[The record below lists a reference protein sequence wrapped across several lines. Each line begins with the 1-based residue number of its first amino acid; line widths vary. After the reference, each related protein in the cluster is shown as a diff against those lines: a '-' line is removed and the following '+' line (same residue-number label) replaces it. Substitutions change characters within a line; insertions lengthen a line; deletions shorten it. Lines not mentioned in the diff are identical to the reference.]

1 MKIDKIYC
9 ISLDAGDPE
18 LQAKVLANL
27 QALNFEKSTG
37 YEIVQAYDGRKN
49 GVPEGMA
56 AYENWQQPDSWNSW
70 WSRPLLPG
78 EIGCMVS
85 HIDIWQKIVDEGL
98 PGPILILED
107 DFHPQVGCN
116 VGELPE
122 PSKPWDVAYLGRWKI
137 DKDAEETPL
146 AGPEAWVEPSPSY
159 CTHAYVVTLEGA
171 KKLLEYN
178 IKQNLIP
185 ADEFL
190 QATLHPHRRQDIQEL
205 FPPKLNPVATA
216 KQDFITQK
224 RPQEEST
231 IEIDA
236 KQNPNLMKDNDNK
249 KADPQN
255 PVNQYFEIL
264 DTADWDAWKA
274 KYVNQ
279 SMLKGEFD
287 LMVDDIGH
295 NVYEF
300 PLFTEKFCREAVA
313 LSEALDKWTID
324 RHEFY
329 PTNDVLLQDI
339 GLQDAYHQ
347 VLKEVVYPLCIH
359 LWTLEGKGWKD
370 MFSENFLAR
379 YTTDRQSHLS
389 LHHDFSHIT
398 MVVKLNDEFDGGG
411 TWFPKY
417 NLLSNPERVGVATLH
432 PGMVTHLHGAR
443 PIYAGKRYI
452 CVSFMRKES
461 K

>member
-1 MKIDKIYC
+1 MNIDKIYV
-9 ISLDAGDPE
+9 ISLDGQDPKMQE
-18 LQAKVLANL
+18 KTLKGLQD
-27 QALNFEKSTG
+27 LNFSTQTG
-37 YEIVQAYDGRKN
+37 YEIHPAWN
-49 GVPEGMA
+49 GVEKGTPAGYA
-56 AYENWQQPDSWNSW
+56 AYSKWNLGEDTWNDW
-70 WSRPLLPG
+70 WKREVIPG

-85 HIDIWQKIVDEGL
+85 HIKVWERIVAEGL
-98 PGPILILED
+98 ERTLILED
-107 DFHPQVGCN
+107 DFKGNGQMAD
-116 VGELPE
+116 LDE
-122 PSKPWDVAYLGRWKI
+122 PTVDFDIAYLGRWKI
-137 DKDAEETPL
+137 NKKAEEVSAGGSWVTPT
-146 AGPEAWVEPSPSY
+146 ASY
-159 CTHAYVVTLEGA
+159 CTHAYIVTLEGA
-171 KKLLEYN
+171 KKLLKNYK

-190 QATLHPHRRQDIQEL
+190 AATYTTHRRPDVAAL
-205 FPPKLNPVATA
+205 FPPTLTA
-216 KQDFITQK
+216 IAHKSEKFIQQK
-224 RPQEEST
+224 RAQEDST
-231 IEIDA
+231 IELDP
-236 KQNPNLMKDNDNK
+236 KLNPNLMKK
-249 KADPQN
+249 QTEIKTPKE
-255 PVNQYFEIL
+255 PYFEIL
-264 DTADWDAWKA
+264 DTADWDAWKL

-279 SMLKGEFD
+279 SMLKGEYD

-300 PLFTEKFCREAVA
+300 PLFTEKFCKEAVA

-339 GLQDAYHQ
+339 NLQDAYHQ

-389 LHHDFSHIT
+389 LHHDFSHVT

-452 CVSFMRKES
+452 CVSFMRKEN
-461 K
+461 

>member
-1 MKIDKIYC
+1 MNIDKIYI
-9 ISLDAGDPE
+9 ISLDGDKPE
-18 LQAKVLANL
+18 MQTKVLNGL
-27 QALNFEKSTG
+27 QKLNFATQTG
-37 YEIVQAYDGRKN
+37 YEIHPAWNGHEQ
-49 GVPEGMA
+49 GVPEGYG
-56 AYENWQQPDSWNSW
+56 AYSKWNLGESTWNDW
-70 WSRPLLPG
+70 WKRDVLPG
-78 EIGCMVS
+78 EVGCMVS
-85 HIDIWQKIVDEGL
+85 HIKVWERVVAEGL
-98 PGPILILED
+98 DRVLVLED
-107 DFHPQVGCN
+107 DFNPNGSI
-116 VGELPE
+116 GDLPE
-122 PSKPWDVAYLGRWKI
+122 PKEDFDVAYLGRWKI
-137 DKDAEETPL
+137 KKDAEEAKL
-146 AGPEAWVEPSPSY
+146 DGPWVRPVASY
-159 CTHAYVVTLEGA
+159 CTHAYVVSLKGA
-171 KKLLEYN
+171 KKLLNDYK

-190 QATLHPHRRQDIQEL
+190 TATFTEHRREDIRAL
-205 FPPKLNPVATA
+205 FPPTLNVIALESQT
-216 KQDFITQK
+216 FIAQR

-231 IEIDA
+231 IETDPA
-236 KQNPNLMKDNDNK
+236 KNPNLMKKQTELKNK
-249 KADPQN
+249 VEEKP
-255 PVNQYFEIL
+255 YFEIL

-287 LMVDDIGH
+287 LMVDDLGH

-300 PLFTEKFCREAVA
+300 PLFTEKFCKEAVA
-313 LSEALDKWTID
+313 LSEALDKWTVD

-389 LHHDFSHIT
+389 LHHDFSHVT

-452 CVSFMRKES
+452 CVSFMRKEN
-461 K
+461 

>member
-1 MKIDKIYC
+1 MNVDKIYV
-9 ISLDAGDPE
+9 ISLDSQDVAAQSKIIEKLGD
-18 LQAKVLANL
+18 LNLA
-27 QALNFEKSTG
+27 QKTG
-37 YEIVQAYDGRKN
+37 YEIFQAWNGKQDGIPSDMR
-49 GVPEGMA
+49 P
-56 AYENWQQPDSWNSW
+56 YPNWKLEDSWNAW
-70 WSRPLLPG
+70 WKRDLLPG
-78 EIGCMVS
+78 EIGCMAS
-85 HIDIWQKIVDEGL
+85 HIKIWEAQVEEGL
-98 PGPILILED
+98 EKILVLED
-107 DFHPQVGCN
+107 DFNPTESFGALPDPEVPYDLLWLGRHKVNTEATENSVG
-116 VGELPE
+116 
-122 PSKPWDVAYLGRWKI
+122 KPWVNGLQHN
-137 DKDAEETPL
+137 
-146 AGPEAWVEPSPSY
+146 Y
-159 CTHAYVVTLEGA
+159 CTHGYVLTLEGA
-171 KKLLEYN
+171 KKLLGYS

-190 QATLHPHRRQDIQEL
+190 SATVFPHRREDIADL
-205 FPPKLNPVATA
+205 FPPRLIALGHENPG
-216 KQDFITQK
+216 FIEQK

-231 IEIDA
+231 IEDPA
-236 KQNPNLMKDNDNK
+236 TNPNLMKNNTEVK
-249 KADPQN
+249 EVQTP
-255 PVNQYFEIL
+255 YFEIL
-264 DTADWDAWKA
+264 DDSDWEAWKL

-287 LMVDDIGH
+287 LMVDDLGH

-313 LSEALDKWTID
+313 LSEALNKWTID

-339 GLQDAYHQ
+339 GLQDIYHK
-347 VLKEVVYPLCIH
+347 VLQEVVYPLCIH
-359 LWTLEGKGWKD
+359 LWTLEGKGWRN

-443 PIYAGKRYI
+443 PIYAGRRYI
-452 CVSFMRKES
+452 CVSFMRKED
-461 K
+461 

>member
-1 MKIDKIYC
+1 MNIDKIYI
-9 ISLDAGDPE
+9 ISLDSKDGE
-18 LQAKVLANL
+18 VQNKVIEGLQK
-27 QALNFEKSTG
+27 LNFAGKTG
-37 YEIVQAYDGRKN
+37 YEIFPAWDGHALGAPAGY
-49 GVPEGMA
+49 GV
-56 AYENWQQPDSWNSW
+56 YSKWNLNENTWNDW
-70 WSRPLLPG
+70 WKRDVLPG

-85 HIDIWQKIVDEGL
+85 HIKIWERIVKEGL
-98 PGPILILED
+98 QKTLILED
-107 DFHPQVGCN
+107 DFNPQGN
-116 VGELPE
+116 ISLLEE
-122 PSKPWDVAYLGRWKI
+122 PKVEYDIAYLGRWKV
-137 DKDAEETPL
+137 DKNAEEEHV
-146 AGPEAWVEPSPSY
+146 GGSWVRPIASY

-171 KKLLEYN
+171 KKLLKNYK

-190 QATLHPHRRQDIQEL
+190 AATYTKHRRDDIAAL
-205 FPPKLNPVATA
+205 FPPTLKAVALA
-216 KQDFITQK
+216 KQDFIAQK
-224 RPQEEST
+224 RSHEDST
-231 IEIDA
+231 IETDPS
-236 KQNPNLMKDNDNK
+236 KNPNLMKKQTQQKNK
-249 KADPQN
+249 VEEQP
-255 PVNQYFEIL
+255 YFEIL
-264 DTADWDAWKA
+264 DTADWDGWKA

-279 SMLKGEFD
+279 SMLKGEYD

-300 PLFTEKFCREAVA
+300 PLFTEKFCKEAVG
-313 LSEALDKWTID
+313 LSEALNKWTVD

-359 LWTLEGKGWKD
+359 LWTLEGKGWD
-370 MFSENFLAR
+370 NMFSENFLAR

-389 LHHDFSHIT
+389 LHHDFSHVT

-461 K
+461 

>member
-1 MKIDKIYC
+1 
-9 ISLDAGDPE
+9 
-18 LQAKVLANL
+18 
-27 QALNFEKSTG
+27 
-37 YEIVQAYDGRKN
+37 
-49 GVPEGMA
+49 
-56 AYENWQQPDSWNSW
+56 
-70 WSRPLLPG
+70 
-78 EIGCMVS
+78 MVS
-85 HIDIWQKIVDEGL
+85 HIKVWERIVAEGL
-98 PGPILILED
+98 ERTLILED
-107 DFHPQVGCN
+107 DFKGNGQMA
-116 VGELPE
+116 ELDE
-122 PSKPWDVAYLGRWKI
+122 PTVDFDIAYLGRWKI
-137 DKDAEETPL
+137 NKKAEEVSIGGSWVTPT
-146 AGPEAWVEPSPSY
+146 ASY
-159 CTHAYVVTLEGA
+159 CTHAYIVTLEGA
-171 KKLLEYN
+171 KKLLKNYK

-190 QATLHPHRRQDIQEL
+190 AATYTTHRRPDVAAL
-205 FPPKLNPVATA
+205 FPPTLTA
-216 KQDFITQK
+216 IAHKSEKFIQQK
-224 RPQEEST
+224 RAQEDST
-231 IEIDA
+231 IELDP
-236 KQNPNLMKDNDNK
+236 KLNPNLMKK
-249 KADPQN
+249 QTEIKTPKE
-255 PVNQYFEIL
+255 PYFEIL
-264 DTADWDAWKA
+264 DTADWDAWKL

-279 SMLKGEFD
+279 SMLKGEYD

-300 PLFTEKFCREAVA
+300 PLFTEKFCKEAVA

-339 GLQDAYHQ
+339 NLQDAYHQ

-389 LHHDFSHIT
+389 LHHDFSHVT

-452 CVSFMRKES
+452 CVSFMRKEN
-461 K
+461 

>member
-1 MKIDKIYC
+1 MKIDKIYI
-9 ISLDAGDPE
+9 ISLDSHKE
-18 LQAKVLANL
+18 KMQSETIEKLQRLNLAS
-27 QALNFEKSTG
+27 KTG
-37 YEIVQAYDGRKN
+37 YEIYPAWN
-49 GVPEGMA
+49 GHKEGLPEGYA
-56 AYENWQQPDSWNSW
+56 AYSKWNLGEDNWNDW
-70 WSRPLLPG
+70 WKRDVLPG

-85 HIDIWQKIVDEGL
+85 HIKLWERIVSEGL
-98 PGPILILED
+98 QKTLILED
-107 DFHPQVGCN
+107 DFNPHGN
-116 VGELPE
+116 ISLLEE
-122 PSKPWDVAYLGRWKI
+122 PKTFYDIAYLGRWKI
-137 DKDAEETPL
+137 NKDA
-146 AGPEAWVEPSPSY
+146 PEVSLGGSWVEPTASY
-159 CTHAYVVTLEGA
+159 CTHAYVITLEGA
-171 KKLLEYN
+171 KKLLNSYK
-178 IKQNLIP
+178 IKQNIIP
-185 ADEFL
+185 ADEFML
-190 QATLHPHRRQDIQEL
+190 ATYSEHRRKDIGLL
-205 FPPKLNPVATA
+205 FPPKLKAIAVA
-216 KQDFITQK
+216 KQDFIGQS

-231 IEIDA
+231 IETDPT
-236 KQNPNLMKDNDNK
+236 KNPNLMKNQVEQKNK
-249 KADPQN
+249 IEEQP
-255 PVNQYFEIL
+255 YFEIL
-264 DTADWDAWKA
+264 DTVDWAAWKA
-274 KYVNQ
+274 KYVNP
-279 SMLKGEFD
+279 SMLKGEYD
-287 LMVDDIGH
+287 LMVDDMGH

-300 PLFTEKFCREAVA
+300 PLFTEKFCKEAVA

-359 LWTLEGKGWKD
+359 LWTLEGKGWD
-370 MFSENFLAR
+370 SMFSENFLAR

-452 CVSFMRKES
+452 CVSFMRKEN
-461 K
+461 

>member
-1 MKIDKIYC
+1 MNIDKIYV
-9 ISLDAGDPE
+9 ISLDGKKKDMQDRTLDG
-18 LQAKVLANL
+18 LQK
-27 QALNFEKSTG
+27 LNFANQTG
-37 YEIVQAYDGRKN
+37 YEIHPAWNGVKN
-49 GVPEGMA
+49 GTPEGYA
-56 AYENWQQPDSWNSW
+56 AYSKWKLDDTWNDW
-70 WSRPLLPG
+70 WKREVIPG

-85 HIDIWQKIVDEGL
+85 HIHVWERIVAEGL
-98 PGPILILED
+98 KRTLILED
-107 DFHPQVGCN
+107 DFLGN
-116 VGELPE
+116 GEIGKLDE
-122 PSKPWDVAYLGRWKI
+122 PTVDFDIAYLGRWKI
-137 DKDAEETPL
+137 NKKAEEASVGGSWVTPT
-146 AGPEAWVEPSPSY
+146 ASY

-171 KKLLEYN
+171 KKLLKNYK

-190 QATLHPHRRQDIQEL
+190 AATYTTHRRQDIAAL
-205 FPPKLNPVATA
+205 FPPTINAIAHKR
-216 KQDFITQK
+216 QDYIQQK
-224 RPQEEST
+224 RAQEDST
-231 IEIDA
+231 IELDP
-236 KQNPNLMKDNDNK
+236 KQNPNLMKKQTELKNK
-249 KADPQN
+249 EEEKP
-255 PVNQYFEIL
+255 YFEIL

-274 KYVNQ
+274 KYVDNG
-279 SMLKGEFD
+279 MLRGEYD

-295 NVYEF
+295 NVFEF
-300 PLFTEKFCREAVA
+300 PLFTEKFCKEAVA

-389 LHHDFSHIT
+389 LHHDFSHVT

-432 PGMVTHLHGAR
+432 PGMITHLHGAR

-452 CVSFMRKES
+452 CVSFMRKE

>member
-1 MKIDKIYC
+1 MNIDKIYV
-9 ISLDAGDPE
+9 ISLDGQDPKMQKKTLKG
-18 LQAKVLANL
+18 LQD
-27 QALNFEKSTG
+27 LNFLNQTG
-37 YEIVQAYDGRKN
+37 YEIHPAWNGIKDGTPAGYAPYSKWN
-49 GVPEGMA
+49 LGD
-56 AYENWQQPDSWNSW
+56 NTWNSW
-70 WSRPLLPG
+70 WKREVIPG

-85 HIDIWQKIVDEGL
+85 HIKVWERIVAEGL
-98 PGPILILED
+98 ERTLILED
-107 DFHPQVGCN
+107 DFKGNGQMAD
-116 VGELPE
+116 LDE
-122 PSKPWDVAYLGRWKI
+122 PTVDFDIAYLGRWKI
-137 DKDAEETPL
+137 NKKAEEVSVGGSWVTPT
-146 AGPEAWVEPSPSY
+146 ASY

-171 KKLLEYN
+171 KKLLKNYK

-190 QATLHPHRRQDIQEL
+190 ASTYTKHRRDDIAAL
-205 FPPKLNPVATA
+205 FPPTLTA
-216 KQDFITQK
+216 IAHKSEKFIQQK
-224 RPQEEST
+224 RAQEEST
-231 IEIDA
+231 IELDP
-236 KQNPNLMKDNDNK
+236 KQNPNLMKK
-249 KADPQN
+249 QTEIKTPEE
-255 PVNQYFEIL
+255 PYFEIL
-264 DTADWDAWKA
+264 DTADWDAWKL

-279 SMLKGEFD
+279 SMLKGEYD

-300 PLFTEKFCREAVA
+300 PLFTEKFCKEAVA

-339 GLQDAYHQ
+339 NLQDAYHQ

-389 LHHDFSHIT
+389 LHHDFSHVT

-461 K
+461 N

>member
-1 MKIDKIYC
+1 MKIDKIYVV
-9 ISLDAGDPE
+9 SLDGDKPE
-18 LQAKVLANL
+18 VQNKVLEGL
-27 QALNFEKSTG
+27 QKLNFDGSTG
-37 YEIVQAYDGRKN
+37 YEIHPAWN
-49 GVPEGMA
+49 GHEQGIPEG
-56 AYENWQQPDSWNSW
+56 YGVYSKWNLGDQTWNDW
-70 WSRPLLPG
+70 WKRDILPG
-78 EIGCMVS
+78 EVGCMTS
-85 HIDIWQKIVDEGL
+85 HIHIWERIVAEGL
-98 PGPILILED
+98 DRVLILED
-107 DFHPQVGCN
+107 DFDPNGN
-116 VGELPE
+116 IGNLEE
-122 PSKPWDVAYLGRWKI
+122 PNQDFDIAYLGRWKI
-137 DKDAEETPL
+137 QKEDEEEKL
-146 AGPEAWVEPSPSY
+146 NGPWVKPVASY
-159 CTHAYVVTLEGA
+159 CTHAYIVTLEGA
-171 KKLLEYN
+171 KKLLSYK

-190 QATLHPHRRQDIQEL
+190 AATYTRHRRDDIAAL
-205 FPPKLNPVATA
+205 FPPTLNAIAVADQT
-216 KQDFITQK
+216 FIAQK
-224 RPQEEST
+224 RSHEDST
-231 IEIDA
+231 IELDPA
-236 KQNPNLMKDNDNK
+236 KNPNLMKKQTQLKNK
-249 KADPQN
+249 VEEKP
-255 PVNQYFEIL
+255 YFEIL

-274 KYVNQ
+274 KYVDNG
-279 SMLKGEFD
+279 MLRGEFD

-359 LWTLEGKGWKD
+359 LWTLEGKGWSD

-389 LHHDFSHIT
+389 LHHDFSHVT

-417 NLLSNPERVGVATLH
+417 NMLSNPERVGVATLH
-432 PGMVTHLHGAR
+432 PGMITHLHGAR

-452 CVSFMRKES
+452 CVSFMRKE

>member
-9 ISLDAGDPE
+9 ISLDAGDE
-18 LQAKVLANL
+18 KLQKKVLNNL
-27 QALNFEKSTG
+27 QALDFEKSTG
-37 YEIVQAYDGRKN
+37 YEIVQAWNGREDGI
-49 GVPEGMA
+49 PEGYA
-56 AYENWQQPDSWNSW
+56 AYDKWQQPDSWNSW

-85 HIDIWQKIVDEGL
+85 HIKIWEKIVEEGL

-107 DFHPQVGCN
+107 DFHPQVGCS
-116 VGELPE
+116 VGQLPE
-122 PSKPWDVAYLGRWKI
+122 PSKPWEVAYLGRWKI
-137 DKDAEETPL
+137 NKDAEEISL
-146 AGPEAWVEPSPSY
+146 SEKEWVEPSASY

-171 KKLLEYN
+171 KKLLQYK
-178 IKQNLIP
+178 IKENLIP

-190 QATLHPHRRQDIQEL
+190 QAAVGPHRRQDIEAL
-205 FPPKLNPVATA
+205 FPPQLLPVATA

-231 IEIDA
+231 IEIDVN
-236 KQNPNLMKDNDNK
+236 QNPNLMKDNENK
-249 KADPQN
+249 KADPNVPTDQ
-255 PVNQYFEIL
+255 QFEIL

-287 LMVDDIGH
+287 LMVDDLGH
-295 NVYEF
+295 NVFEF

-389 LHHDFSHIT
+389 LHHDFSHVT